1 MKVLKNNLFLLK
13 KVWKYSKFLL
23 FYIVLCGLVNAIL
36 NIANVI
42 GIQKIIE
49 QLPNIKDNISPL
61 IMVIISYLIIYL
73 LCNIF
78 LTWSWYFIPLASEKV
93 KIGIASEKIQ
103 ASRNLDFSCFD
114 DSDFYD
120 KYTRFLNSG
129 ESQVMSLIGILIALL
144 NNTFTIV
151 GLSVAFLSYSPFL
164 LVSIVLEVALTTII
178 YSLQKKID
186 YDFDTKNTTLTRKI
200 NYFKALSDSKYT
212 QREDKIF
219 NVLDFVNLKFL
230 NYGKEYIQK
239 EKKHSKKINSLSS
252 IINFLSFIT
261 LSVTIVISCYLIYND
276 KITISI
282 FVAILTG
289 VSSLKAQMQSF
300 VSQIPNFINN
310 ALYVENY
317 KYILNYTPKIENT
330 TGLQIDKENIKTLE
344 FKNVSFSYPNSN
356 TQCLKNISFK
366 INNGEY
372 LSIVGENGA
381 GKSTIIKLILRLYD
395 PSEGEILLNGIN
407 IKKYD
412 IKSYRKVFSTIFQEY
427 CIYNFT
433 VNESI
438 TFDNN
443 NPDISS
449 ILSIVDLKE
458 KIDSYPLKDKSEF
471 SKFFDN
477 NGILFSYGEQQ
488 RLGIARA
495 MYKDASIIIL
505 DEPSASLDAV
515 MEEKISNLIMNE
527 LNATIRIVISHK
539 LSLTK
544 NANKIIVIENGCLIE
559 QGTHNEL
566 MSKDGKYAYLFN
578 LQLKNY
584 L

>member
-36 NIANVI
+36 NIVNVI

-61 IMVIISYLIIYL
+61 IIVTISYLIIYL

-93 KIGIASEKIQ
+93 KIGIASEKIK

-114 DSDFYD
+114 DSNFYD

-129 ESQVMSLIGILIALL
+129 ESQVMSLVGILIALL

-164 LVSIVLEVALTTII
+164 LISIVLEVALTTII

-230 NYGKEYIQK
+230 NYEKEYIQK

-261 LSVTIVISCYLIYND
+261 LSVTLVISCYLIYND

-330 TGLQIDKENIKTLE
+330 TGLQIDKESIKTLE

-433 VNESI
+433 INESI

-495 MYKDASIIIL
+495 IYKDASIIIL

-544 NANKIIVIENGCLIE
+544 SANKIIVIENGCLIE

-566 MSKDGKYAYLFN
+566 ISKNGKYAYLFN
-578 LQLKNY
+578 LQLKKY

>member
-61 IMVIISYLIIYL
+61 IIVTISYLIIYL

-93 KIGIASEKIQ
+93 KIGIASEKIK

-129 ESQVMSLIGILIALL
+129 ESQVMSLVGILIALL

-164 LVSIVLEVALTTII
+164 LISIVLEVALTTII

-230 NYGKEYIQK
+230 NYEKEYIQK

-252 IINFLSFIT
+252 IINSLSFIT
-261 LSVTIVISCYLIYND
+261 LSVTLVISCYLIYND

-344 FKNVSFSYPNSN
+344 FRNVSFSYPNSN

-495 MYKDASIIIL
+495 IYKDASIIIL

-544 NANKIIVIENGCLIE
+544 NVNKIIVIENGCLIE

-578 LQLKNY
+578 LQLKKY